1 MLYQWTP
8 AREKAFQAIKTA
20 ISTAPVMARP
30 DMQKSFILYTDASQ
44 VRVGAILV
52 QKNDKGFEH
61 PIYFASKSLSSA
73 EKNWSATEL
82 EAWAVV
88 WAIGKFYH
96 FLAGAHFEVFTDHQA
111 LQ

>member
-1 MLYQWTP
+1 M
-8 AREKAFQAIKTA
+8 R
-20 ISTAPVMARP
+20 R
-30 DMQKSFILYTDASQ
+30 
-44 VRVGAILV
+44 
-52 QKNDKGFEH
+52 FEH

-111 LQ
+111 LQWFFKKSPMRDNKPRVTRWMESLQGLLYTIKYKKGKENLHVDALSRLGFI